1 MKAFTVITI
10 IALVLLV
17 GGGVT
22 AGLIAASEQAPSEL
36 PPQAVIPLADHPQVD
51 APVET
56 VRPMQASVAVQQSEV
71 ETPDSDQGRG
81 LTAKPA
87 ATGDGDGQ
95 CRDSSGGYIY
105 GAKANPQPPT
115 VADLTACFPDGF
127 VTALGEVGSAG
138 VDQEP
143 DPVER
148 SVQQARSKEEGDAP
162 GTVYTWEDGD
172 RTLQAV
178 LQSDLVVQ
186 ENAAITPEDEVVQRG
201 AKDSI
206 VRKQVKHGSDVQPV
220 FRSGSGGGLMTL
232 PGGVVLVLDPGWDQ
246 DAVESFFS
254 WNGLSL
260 EPASE
265 LDFLENAF
273 LVETDPGFPSME
285 LANALAGQD
294 GVIVSSPNWSRE
306 TELR

>member
-1 MKAFTVITI
+1 M
-10 IALVLLV
+10 
-17 GGGVT
+17 
-22 AGLIAASEQAPSEL
+22 
-36 PPQAVIPLADHPQVD
+36 
-51 APVET
+51 
-56 VRPMQASVAVQQSEV
+56 
-71 ETPDSDQGRG
+71 
-81 LTAKPA
+81 
-87 ATGDGDGQ
+87 
-95 CRDSSGGYIY
+95 
-105 GAKANPQPPT
+105 
-115 VADLTACFPDGF
+115 
-127 VTALGEVGSAG
+127 
-138 VDQEP
+138 
-143 DPVER
+143 
-148 SVQQARSKEEGDAP
+148 
-162 GTVYTWEDGD
+162 
-172 RTLQAV
+172 